1 MSDFMKATV
10 DVEWTLERW
19 SLGIVAV
26 FEPVGDRKGWV
37 RTEPYC
43 IVSSSWSPIFHLSL
57 SL

>member
-1 MSDFMKATV
+1 MKATV

-43 IVSSSWSPIFHLSL
+43 IVRSSWSPIFHLSL